1 MDLSQY
7 AHLNKLDPVWFW
19 IFFSFSN
26 VYFRSV
32 AGYEKQPPA
41 VAPVTKSEALC
52 SDVFLL
58 FHVYLKRWNPDWA
71 QFPSL
76 RGKASQQAWYWPHP
90 PGEGAGQCNRVQG
103 TILDHLTIISKCT
116 PAAISAR
123 PPWECSSVFYSAPRE
138 PCNAN
143 STHHSR
149 GNNGKRRQGG
159 ALESSAS
166 LGFPVSGGNYR

>member
-1 MDLSQY
+1 MWASVQ
-7 AHLNKLDPVWFW
+7 
-19 IFFSFSN
+19 IF
-26 VYFRSV
+26 
-32 AGYEKQPPA
+32 
-41 VAPVTKSEALC
+41 
-52 SDVFLL
+52 L
-58 FHVYLKRWNPDWA
+58 FHVYLRRWNTDWA

-149 GNNGKRRQGG
+149 GNNGKKRRGG
-159 ALESSAS
+159 VLESNTVWAFLFLVEIIDKS
-166 LGFPVSGGNYR
+166 LCTLVAQCSTPNNLL